1 MIWAGIFTDI
11 EKNIA
16 SVLYRKNYFL
26 RINEL
31 YLRHYKTNY
40 WDVKIVF
47 SHFSVR
53 LLKSQTVMLKN
64 LAKFYIIGKE
74 IYIKTLTNLFL
85 AAII

>member
-1 MIWAGIFTDI
+1 MLLYNYQQGLIWAGIFTDI

-40 WDVKIVF
+40 
-47 SHFSVR
+47 
-53 LLKSQTVMLKN
+53 
-64 LAKFYIIGKE
+64 
-74 IYIKTLTNLFL
+74 
-85 AAII
+85 